1 MCLSLHLFS
10 LSLSW
15 FSYCQYV
22 TTLLEVLLT
31 GFEGVLEWWICQI
44 NHTFDILNKEHRQQ
58 DYEKFVYYVHV
69 QQTNPN

>member
-1 MCLSLHLFS
+1 M
-10 LSLSW
+10 
-15 FSYCQYV
+15 

-58 DYEKFVYYVHV
+58 DYEKFVYYVDV